1 MYHRL
6 LKWSGIIGITAMVL
20 SIAGMLVYSWKKP
33 LIYVRAE
40 EDDQTQHQTHTGQ
53 VTFDELV
60 PVQKEDADNLC
71 IPVAAGVT
79 QEAIHIDSDYMN
91 RIMTITIDGM
101 GTVDLS
107 DDVYGS
113 LTGINRIQT
122 ADWKGQ
128 LIMMI
133 VMDDVYEY
141 GAILENQRLM
151 LTLQAPR
158 EIYERIVVIDAGH
171 GGSDTGVR
179 ANGIAENEC
188 VLDIAERVRELL
200 VDEDIR
206 VYVTRTEKENPGLQN
221 RVLLAND
228 VRADMYIS
236 LHLADGDAYGIS
248 ARYNGTYFTPSL
260 TNAELADLLVRR
272 TAEAVNNRGVG
283 VFTLEKLPE
292 GAEQIEEGAEPEGAE
307 LYHAQVP
314 AVYLVLGALGND
326 DEARLLGRDDYR
338 QDLAAGIAQAV
349 LEAYGRK
356 EERRAH

>member
-113 LTGINRIQT
+113 LTGISRIQT

-206 VYVTRTEKENPGLQN
+206 VYVTRTEKENPGLPP
-221 RVLLAND
+221 RVL
-228 VRADMYIS
+228 M
-236 LHLADGDAYGIS
+236 
-248 ARYNGTYFTPSL
+248 
-260 TNAELADLLVRR
+260 
-272 TAEAVNNRGVG
+272 
-283 VFTLEKLPE
+283 
-292 GAEQIEEGAEPEGAE
+292 
-307 LYHAQVP
+307 
-314 AVYLVLGALGND
+314 
-326 DEARLLGRDDYR
+326 
-338 QDLAAGIAQAV
+338 
-349 LEAYGRK
+349 
-356 EERRAH
+356 